1 MFVVQCH
8 TQPSDIVVE
17 WFPWLTCALPPDV
30 QTNVGTVDAHVADYQ
45 RMIDNL
51 QVGLLWD

>member
-1 MFVVQCH
+1 MKGVKLCH
-8 TQPSDIVVE
+8 MVYHKNLLLLL
-17 WFPWLTCALPPDV
+17 LTCALAFSPDL

-51 QVGLLWD
+51 QV